1 MGRRGKNFW
10 FVCCNNPQGVK
21 VDLSTWPRYL
31 SIQLRSAQGKHRRGK
46 ENTSGKPPSVLGTFK
61 FPPRI
66 PGNREREANLM
77 RAEPPKE
84 ALAKGQRE
92 LGVPRPTTH
101 ALSTPP
107 GSTSPPHGRPPLY
120 RALTPKH
127 PGPSHFCHAAPLP
140 YDPLASPRSHW
151 GVVLPP
157 PPGRLI
163 CFPAPPFPSEAPC
176 HPAAKQAGRRGRRGG
191 DRTGR
196 GRRLGGGQRR
206 GFPLG

>member
-77 RAEPPKE
+77 RAEPPRE
-84 ALAKGQRE
+84 ALAKGQCE

-101 ALSTPP
+101 ALSTAP

-127 PGPSHFCHAAPLP
+127 PGPSHFCHAAPSSLRPARLTTLTLGGRVAAAARPSNLLP
-140 YDPLASPRSHW
+140 CPRLPQRSPVSPRS
-151 GVVLPP
+151 
-157 PPGRLI
+157 
-163 CFPAPPFPSEAPC
+163 
-176 HPAAKQAGRRGRRGG
+176 
-191 DRTGR
+191 
-196 GRRLGGGQRR
+196 
-206 GFPLG
+206 

>member
-66 PGNREREANLM
+66 PGNRERAANLM
-77 RAEPPKE
+77 RAAPPKE

-107 GSTSPPHGRPPLY
+107 GSTSPPHGRPPPSPAYTFLPCLQDAT
-120 RALTPKH
+120 RSQFAPHLTRCSFSSLLGWFHLILSTLKGGRP
-127 PGPSHFCHAAPLP
+127 PV
-140 YDPLASPRSHW
+140 RSW
-151 GVVLPP
+151 IFL
-157 PPGRLI
+157 LT
-163 CFPAPPFPSEAPC
+163 S
-176 HPAAKQAGRRGRRGG
+176 
-191 DRTGR
+191 
-196 GRRLGGGQRR
+196 
-206 GFPLG
+206 